1 MDQLC
6 EPLEVNR
13 KFIKMIEE
21 KIKPEY
27 DKVLQ
32 EIWEQLK
39 EDIEKILKKDII
51 NRDSQSKQHI
61 KSPQKPKPVGV

>member
-32 EIWEQLK
+32 EIWELLK
-39 EDIEKILKKDII
+39 EDIDKTYSI
-51 NRDSQSKQHI
+51 NV
-61 KSPQKPKPVGV
+61 KSTNDESSNVSYS

>member
-21 KIKPEY
+21 TIKPEY

-32 EIWEQLK
+32 EIWKQLK
-39 EDIEKILKKDII
+39 EDIDKTYYITVKSI
-51 NRDSQSKQHI
+51 NDESSNV
-61 KSPQKPKPVGV
+61 SYS

>member
-32 EIWEQLK
+32 EIWELLK
-39 EDIEKILKKDII
+39 EDIDKTYSINVKSTNDESSNVWILYF
-51 NRDSQSKQHI
+51 R
-61 KSPQKPKPVGV
+61 

>member
-39 EDIEKILKKDII
+39 EDINKEINNEINNESNNKILKKDIT
-51 NRDSQSKQHI
+51 
-61 KSPQKPKPVGV
+61 